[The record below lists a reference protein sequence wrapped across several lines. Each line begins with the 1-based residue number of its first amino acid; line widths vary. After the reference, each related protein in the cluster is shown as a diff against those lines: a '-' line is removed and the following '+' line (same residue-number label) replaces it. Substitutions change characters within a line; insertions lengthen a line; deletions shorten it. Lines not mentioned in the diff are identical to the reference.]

1 MGRKICVIRPPA
13 AQGESTE
20 EKELRLYELAIA
32 AEDYNRNLFQSRL
45 SYHTNILVALV
56 TAIGAGYLGAQHK
69 WHFVLVGLF
78 SLLFVW
84 LCVHTEGAVRRS
96 YEHFIECH
104 SRREIMEVRLG
115 LRDPQTIHEEH
126 VESAL
131 ATVVT
136 PVYWP
141 HGFLFTKAWVKTSG
155 SVGYF
160 VRMRTV
166 FRIFA
171 MVGFVSAL
179 FAFAVAAPTRFQG
192 YVLGNAQTPAKSA
205 ASPQAPAKRK

>member
-1 MGRKICVIRPPA
+1 
-13 AQGESTE
+13 
-20 EKELRLYELAIA
+20 
-32 AEDYNRNLFQSRL
+32 
-45 SYHTNILVALV
+45 V

-115 LRDPQTIHEEH
+115 LRDPETIHEDH
-126 VESAL
+126 LKSGL
-131 ATVVT
+131 ASVVT

-141 HGFLFTKAWVKTSG
+141 HGFLFTKPWVKTSG

-166 FRIFA
+166 FRLFA
-171 MVGFVSAL
+171 FVGAASAL
-179 FAFAVAAPTRFQG
+179 FAFGVAAPTRLQG
-192 YVLGNAQTPAKSA
+192 YVLGNTQTSGKSA
-205 ASPQAPAKRK
+205 SGPVAPAKGK